1 MLILVDDDII
11 LADQILVLVGQN
23 SSMGI
28 LTYILILPLLVA
40 WGRSRVVS
48 ILGS

>member
-28 LTYILILPLLVA
+28 LTYILILPLLVVA
-40 WGRSRVVS
+40 DINWS
-48 ILGS
+48 L